1 MAVTQYI
8 GARYVPLFADPIQW
22 DSTKTYEPLT
32 IVYNKGN
39 SYTSKQYVP
48 AGIQI
53 NNESYWALTG
63 NYNAQIEQY
72 RAEVKAYDSAIKA
85 NDAAIKAETN
95 RAIEAEAS
103 KAPIAHASEKTT
115 YGVGSETNYGHV
127 RLAVDNTPKESDAT
141 AGIAAT
147 PKTVDAQ
154 VTLVKNELKGSI
166 DALNETVA
174 NLQNKIGETG
184 KITSLY
190 VIGDSYLAGHNPDGN
205 VTGYGQLINQA
216 LNLNAY
222 KDDAVGGAKWD
233 ASTVNRINNDVKNYD
248 TLLIALGH
256 NNMTSNTVNV
266 AQYVTACLNKL
277 QSIRYKGHVFL
288 CSTLA
293 TARYTCTR
301 MLAIDEEIVDGMQ
314 AASYTFPCTF
324 IANGWS
330 WLIDSA
336 DYGITDNGQH
346 PKQAGQKIIAAN
358 IINGMYGGSTLNAA
372 KSYGS
377 KNGVYVTRNMMALYI
392 NVSGATGNKET
403 ALYKPEIPFR
413 FVDTFFF
420 TLQGNDGSTKSMS
433 FTQNDGAKIIYSD
446 VTNAVYGSAST
457 MLPQTPPA

>member
-1 MAVTQYI
+1 MSVTQYI
-8 GARYVPLFADPIQW
+8 GARYVPLFAEPLQW
-22 DSTKTYEPLT
+22 DSTKAYEPLT
-32 IVYNKGN
+32 IVYNEGN
-39 SYTSKQYVP
+39 SYTSKQFVP
-48 AGIQI
+48 AGIPL

-85 NDAAIKAETN
+85 NNAAIKAETN

-103 KAPIAHASEKTT
+103 KAPIAHASEETT

-127 RLAVDNTPKESDAT
+127 RLAVDSTPTDSDAT

-147 PKTVDAQ
+147 PKTVGAQ
-154 VTLVKNELKGSI
+154 ITSVKNELDSSI
-166 DALNETVA
+166 SALNGTVA
-174 NLQNKIGETG
+174 NLQNKIDETG
-184 KITSLY
+184 KIKSLY

-222 KDDAVGGAKWD
+222 KADAEGGTKWE
-233 ASTVNRINNDVKNYD
+233 ASTVNRINNDINNYD

-256 NNMTSNTVNV
+256 NNMTSNTVKV
-266 AQYVTACLNKL
+266 AQHVAACLNKL
-277 QSIRYKGHVFL
+277 QSIGYKGHVFL

-301 MLAIDEEIVDGMQ
+301 MLAIDEEIVNGMQ

-336 DYGITDNGQH
+336 DYGLSDNGQH
-346 PKQAGQKIIAAN
+346 PKQAGQRIIAAN
-358 IINGMYGGSTLNAA
+358 IINGMYGGNTLNAA

-392 NVSGATGNKET
+392 NVSGATGNKDT
-403 ALYKPEIPFR
+403 LLYKPEIPFR
-413 FVDTFFF
+413 FIDTFFF
-420 TLQGNDGSTKSMS
+420 AIQGS
-433 FTQNDGAKIIYSD
+433 DGASKGVAFKQDEGAKLIYTD
-446 VTNAVYGSAST
+446 VTNAIYGSVST
-457 MLPQTPPA
+457 VLLESPPS

>member
-22 DSTKTYEPLT
+22 DSAKTYEPLT
-32 IVYNKGN
+32 IVYNEGN

-53 NNESYWALTG
+53 NNEAYWALTG

-72 RAEVKAYDSAIKA
+72 RAEVKANDAKIKA
-85 NDAAIKAETN
+85 NDAAIKAETV
-95 RAIEAEAS
+95 RATEAEAS
-103 KAPIAHASEKTT
+103 KAPIAHASEETT

-127 RLAVDNTPKESDAT
+127 RLAVDSTPADSDAT

-147 PKTVDAQ
+147 PKTVGAQ
-154 VTLVKNELKGSI
+154 VTSVKNELDQSI
-166 DALNETVA
+166 NALNGTVA
-174 NLQNKIGETG
+174 ELRNKITETG

-266 AQYVTACLNKL
+266 AQYVAACLNKL
-277 QSIRYKGHVFL
+277 QSIEYKGHVFL

-293 TARYTCTR
+293 TARYTCNR
-301 MLAIDEEIVDGMQ
+301 MLAIDEQIVYGMQ

-336 DYGITDNGQH
+336 DYGLTDNGQH
-346 PKQAGQKIIAAN
+346 PKQTGQNIIAAN
-358 IINGMYGGSTLNAA
+358 IINGMYGGNTLNAA

-377 KNGVYVTRNMMALYI
+377 KNGVYVTRNMMALQI
-392 NVSGATGNKET
+392 NVSGATGNAET
-403 ALYKPEIPFR
+403 VLYKPAIPFR
-413 FVDTFFF
+413 FLDTFFF

-433 FTQNDGAKIIYSD
+433 FTQNDGAKIIYTN

-457 MLPQTPPA
+457 SLPETPPS